1 MPESIIKFGKISK
14 KILLPIFLAIFQ
26 VTFIITNRYFK
37 EEHSNVIFQ
46 MYSLSIGILLIKV
59 LPCILKISLNDI
71 KKSKLAGQIKQN
83 KWKHYGLLILL
94 YIGDSAINTVA
105 EYFYPIWVGEKNL
118 ECNESNV
125 LPSRDFIIMSIEMII
140 MIFVSIWLL
149 KYKYYKHHII
159 SVIIYMIF
167 GVLSE
172 ILIGAYTFEDKR
184 ALIIKLI
191 RVLGCAVDA
200 IYYCFQKY
208 LMDKFYYP
216 YWNIAFIPGFIFFII
231 TTICLIMTL
240 TDPLKANSENIYIKD
255 FYLYFTQDAGPTVG
269 KILIHLVL
277 HIIMCPLVILTIYY
291 FTPNFILIVLQFSRI
306 TEHLIDIKAKQLYI
320 IVFYVI
326 QLIALMIHLEIIELN
341 FCGLNRFTKQNIDL
355 RGIDDLINEDRDS
368 TVGLNSLDINRD
380 YTIENQENNENPV
393 EMC

>member
-14 KILLPIFLAIFQ
+14 KILLPIFLAILQ
-26 VTFIITNRYFK
+26 VTYILTNRFFK
-37 EEHSNVIFQ
+37 EEHKNVIFQ
-46 MYSLSIGILLIKV
+46 MYSCCIGQMLVKT

-184 ALIIKLI
+184 ALIVKLI
-191 RVLGCAVDA
+191 V
-200 IYYCFQKY
+200 
-208 LMDKFYYP
+208 
-216 YWNIAFIPGFIFFII
+216 FI
-231 TTICLIMTL
+231 
-240 TDPLKANSENIYIKD
+240 S
-255 FYLYFTQDAGPTVG
+255 
-269 KILIHLVL
+269 
-277 HIIMCPLVILTIYY
+277 
-291 FTPNFILIVLQFSRI
+291 
-306 TEHLIDIKAKQLYI
+306 
-320 IVFYVI
+320 
-326 QLIALMIHLEIIELN
+326 
-341 FCGLNRFTKQNIDL
+341 
-355 RGIDDLINEDRDS
+355 
-368 TVGLNSLDINRD
+368 
-380 YTIENQENNENPV
+380 
-393 EMC
+393 